1 VDGSR
6 CPPVNGL
13 ASLFNALSGNLGA
26 HRRDR
31 PLLYGAGLQ
40 PVEIRCDLVC
50 DGFRAKSIEGDGSAE
65 SQASERKFS
74 RNRAGIFMTNHVPA
88 RRGNSSQGRF
98 AVRIGCLYTAA
109 LHIEVIR
116 VRCMMD

>member
-1 VDGSR
+1 MDGSR

-31 PLLYGAGLQ
+31 PLLYAAGLQ

-88 RRGNSSQGRF
+88 RREALQAGPMCSQNQVSF
-98 AVRIGCLYTAA
+98 APP
-109 LHIEVIR
+109 
-116 VRCMMD
+116 RCTSRLFVCVA